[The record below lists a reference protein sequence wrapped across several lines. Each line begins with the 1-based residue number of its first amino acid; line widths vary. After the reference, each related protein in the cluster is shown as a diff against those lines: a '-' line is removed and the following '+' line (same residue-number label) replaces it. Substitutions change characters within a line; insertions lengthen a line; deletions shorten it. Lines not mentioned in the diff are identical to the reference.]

1 MSRSPSSNRWL
12 QEHFDD
18 SYVKLAKEKGYRSR
32 ACFKLLEI
40 QKKDRI
46 FKRGMSVVDLG
57 AAPGSWSQV
66 AAQNLGS
73 EGTLVASDILEM
85 SPLPGVAFVE
95 GDFTE
100 DDVFNALLSA
110 IPGGDVDMVISDM
123 APNMS
128 GNRSLDQSRSM
139 YLAELALDFALTAL
153 KPGGGFLVKVFQGEG
168 FDNYRA
174 SMKAGFDKLQT
185 RKPEASRP
193 RSREVYLLGTGFK
206 RR

>member
-1 MSRSPSSNRWL
+1 MSRSSSSNRWL
-12 QEHFDD
+12 QEHLDD

-46 FKRGMSVVDLG
+46 FKRGMSIVDLG
-57 AAPGSWSQV
+57 AAPGGWSQV
-66 AAQNLGS
+66 AAQSVGP
-73 EGTLVASDILEM
+73 EGTLVASDILTM
-85 SPLPGVAFVE
+85 SPLPGVVFVE

-110 IPGGDVDMVISDM
+110 IPSGDVDMVISDM

-128 GNRSLDQSRSM
+128 GNRSQDQARSM
-139 YLAELALDFALTAL
+139 YLAELALDFALTVL

-168 FDNYRA
+168 IDSYRA
-174 SMKAGFDKLQT
+174 SMQTAFDKLQT